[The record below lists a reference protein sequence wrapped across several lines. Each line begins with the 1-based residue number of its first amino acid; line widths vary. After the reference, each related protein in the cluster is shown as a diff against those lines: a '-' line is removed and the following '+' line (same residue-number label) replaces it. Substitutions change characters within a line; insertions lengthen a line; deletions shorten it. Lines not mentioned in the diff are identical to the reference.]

1 MKGWMVMIEDVQ
13 SAWQQGKEAFA
24 ANVKD
29 TFGQAILNEGYEPLG
44 QELSAVRAAMDA
56 AHQEQAMVRNVLQMA
71 KAIVV

>member
-44 QELSAVRAAMDA
+44 QELSAVLAAMDA

>member
-56 AHQEQAMVRNVLQMA
+56 AHQEQALVRNVLQMA
-71 KAIVV
+71 KATVV

>member
-1 MKGWMVMIEDVQ
+1 MKGWMVIIEDVQ

>member
-1 MKGWMVMIEDVQ
+1 MIEDVQ
-13 SAWQQGKEAFA
+13 SAWQQGKKAFA

-44 QELSAVRAAMDA
+44 QELSAVRAAMGA
-56 AHQEQAMVRNVLQMA
+56 AHQEQAMIRNVLKMA